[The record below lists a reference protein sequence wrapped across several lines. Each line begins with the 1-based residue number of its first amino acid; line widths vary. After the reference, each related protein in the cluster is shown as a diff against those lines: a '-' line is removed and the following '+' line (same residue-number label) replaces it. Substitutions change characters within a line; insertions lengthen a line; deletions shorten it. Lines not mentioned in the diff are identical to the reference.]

1 MVNKFLETANKIG
14 DEIHARVPTDHQGSA
29 FHCPGFIKQ
38 LSHAKHSIYYK
49 IKNFVL
55 DDDLTNLDEFCKLLK
70 DYRKFSNK
78 SKKIED
84 IYQKM

>member
-29 FHCPGFIKQ
+29 FHCPGFIK
-38 LSHAKHSIYYK
+38 
-49 IKNFVL
+49 
-55 DDDLTNLDEFCKLLK
+55 LLK